1 MSSDPVI
8 TVENLEKSY
17 RLYSQP
23 LDRVREAMS
32 LRQRSFHTEFHALK
46 GISFE
51 IEKGETVG
59 LIGPNWS
66 GKSTLLEI
74 LCGTLTP
81 TRGTV
86 QVKGKIGGLLEL
98 GAGFNPEFTGR
109 ENVYLNGSIFG
120 CSMKVIDSKIDDIE
134 AFADIGDFVDRPV
147 KTYSSGMYVRLAFAG
162 MIGLDP
168 DILVVDEALAVGDVR
183 FQRKCYRH
191 FRHLQTTGT
200 TILFVSHAVDL
211 IRTHCSRAI
220 QLEGGQIVSIG
231 SPKAVVQSYLESMFL
246 VPDAAGGEMNATDT
260 KKLGEA
266 DPETE
271 TDKAVLR
278 NHTYNPGEYRWGD
291 GRAKIVEY
299 SILADDIENPTVFSR
314 GSLVELRMK
323 VEFQESLDRII
334 YGFTL
339 RTLDGVTVFGAN
351 TRSRHQAIQARAP
364 GDVGEVVFRFR
375 LNVLPGEYFV
385 SLGVA
390 VDDEHTDQVAV
401 DRRYDMLHLKVA
413 GGPEDFGLSEF
424 EMTIAEVS

>member
-1 MSSDPVI
+1 MSSDSVI
-8 TVENLEKSY
+8 TVEDLEKSY

-23 LDRVREAMS
+23 FDRVREA
-32 LRQRSFHTEFHALK
+32 LSFRRHAFHAEFQALK

-59 LIGPNWS
+59 LIGPNGS

-86 QVKGKIGGLLEL
+86 HVVGKIGGLLEL

-120 CSMKVIDSKIDDIE
+120 FSREAIDNKIDDIE

-147 KTYSSGMYVRLAFAG
+147 KTYSSGMYVRLAFAA

-168 DILVVDEALAVGDVR
+168 DILVIDEALAVGDVR

-191 FRHLQTTGT
+191 FRNLQISGT

-231 SPKAVVQSYLESMFL
+231 SPKAVVQGYLESLFL
-246 VPDAAGGEMNATDT
+246 RRVQNAEAGNDQNTTSSDAQRTGSGPDT
-260 KKLGEA
+260 
-266 DPETE
+266 
-271 TDKAVLR
+271 VQR
-278 NHTYNPGEYRWGD
+278 SYNPDEHRWGD
-291 GRAKIVEY
+291 GRAKIISY
-299 SILADDIENPTVFSR
+299 SITGDEVEEPVIYAR
-314 GSLVELRMK
+314 GASVEIRMQIH
-323 VEFQESLDRII
+323 FFESLRSPI
-334 YGFTL
+334 YGL
-339 RTLDGVTVFGAN
+339 AIRTLDGVTVFGAN
-351 TRSRHQAIQARAP
+351 TRSRYQAVKTP
-364 GDVGEVVFRFR
+364 SSGEETEIVFKFQ
-375 LNVLPGEYFV
+375 LNVLAGDYFI

-390 VDDEHTDQVAV
+390 DDDEQADQIAV
-401 DRRYDMLHLKVA
+401 DRRYDMLHVIVK
-413 GGPEDFGLSEF
+413 GGPDDLGFADMQMSISEL
-424 EMTIAEVS
+424 T